1 MFCKKALHIV
11 TFLFIGVAVGW
22 VNPETTCPEETG
34 DKTVELESGLYY
46 TIVKGDTLWDLSEH
60 FYDSPWVWPNLWEQ
74 NQEIPNP
81 HWIYP
86 GQQVR
91 IFSRE
96 ELQRMAAP
104 VKEPEPEVALPP
116 PPEPSFYFYAPIDRV
131 GFVRKEPA
139 SPSGTIFKVKEDKG
153 LISQMDL
160 VYVQP
165 AEDCNFKVG
174 DRFTVFRTLKPL
186 KDPDTRKSAGIQH
199 FIVGLVEISDVQPE
213 FSVGRILESY
223 REIKRDDLLMPY
235 EPRSPNVLLT
245 EGKEGFEGKI
255 LAAEE
260 HQTIFADLEIAFIN
274 KGRNDGVEVGQSYS
288 VYYQEAERIRGK
300 EVLLTP
306 VNYGKILVLLTEE
319 NTATAV
325 VTHSE
330 RSIKPGATIHA
341 ASP

>member
-11 TFLFIGVAVGW
+11 AFLFIGVAVGW

-34 DKTVELESGLYY
+34 DKPVKLESGLYY

-86 GQQVR
+86 GQRVR
-91 IFSRE
+91 VFSRE
-96 ELQRMAAP
+96 ELQKMAAP
-104 VKEPEPEVALPP
+104 VKEPEPEVIP

-131 GFVRKEPA
+131 GFVREPV
-139 SPSGTIFKVKEDKG
+139 SPSGTIFKVKGDKG
-153 LISQMDL
+153 LISQMDQ

-165 AEDCNFKVG
+165 AEDFNFKVG
-174 DRFTVFRTLKPL
+174 DRFTVFRTLKSV

-199 FIVGLVEISDVQPE
+199 YILGLVEISDVQPK
-213 FSVGRILESY
+213 FSVGQILKSY
-223 REIKRDDLLMPY
+223 RAIKRDDLLMPY

-255 LAAEE
+255 LVAEE
-260 HQTIFADLEIAFIN
+260 QQTIFGDQETAFIN
-274 KGRNDGVEVGQSYS
+274 KGRNDGVEVGQLYS
-288 VYYQEAERIRGK
+288 VYYQGAERIRGK

-319 NTATAV
+319 NTATAL
-325 VTHSE
+325 VTYSE
-330 RSIKPGATIHA
+330 RSIEPGATFHTL
-341 ASP
+341 SP

>member
-1 MFCKKALHIV
+1 MSHRIIFFCICIWV
-11 TFLFIGVAVGW
+11 GLFCLNNAHAQESGGEPV
-22 VNPETTCPEETG
+22 
-34 DKTVELESGLYY
+34 KLESGLYY

-60 FYDSPWVWPNLWEQ
+60 FYDSPWVWPDLWEQ
-74 NQEIPNP
+74 NQEVPIPNP

-86 GQQVR
+86 GQRVR
-91 IFSRE
+91 VFSRE

-104 VKEPEPEVALPP
+104 VKEPEPEVAP

-131 GFVRKEPA
+131 GFVREPV
-139 SPSGTIFKVKEDKG
+139 SPSGTIFKMKKKG
-153 LISQMDL
+153 HKKLISQMDL

-174 DRFTVFRTLKPL
+174 DRFTVFRTLESL

-199 FIVGLVEISDVQPE
+199 YIVGLVEISDVQPK
-213 FSVGRILESY
+213 FSVGRILKSY
-223 REIKRDDLLMPY
+223 REIRRDDLLMPY

-245 EGKEGFEGKI
+245 KGKEGFEGKI

-260 HQTIFADLEIAFIN
+260 RQNFFGDHETAFIN
-274 KGRNDGVEVGQSYS
+274 KGRNDGVEVGQLYS
-288 VYYQEAERIRGK
+288 VYYQETERIRGK
-300 EVLLTP
+300 ECLLTP

-325 VTHSE
+325 VTYSE
-330 RSIKPGATIHA
+330 RSIEPGATIHTLCK
-341 ASP
+341 